1 MKKIL
6 LILIAIAVV
15 TGAAGGYY
23 LWNKPHK
30 NMSKADA
37 VHSVDANALLKE
49 YESDEAAANAKYLSK
64 IIEVKGEVAQVLE
77 GENTTIVL
85 ATENGIFGV
94 KCELDPHSKVEFP
107 TYKAGDQV
115 TLKGECTG
123 FLGDVVLVRCVPS
136 ER

>member
-1 MKKIL
+1 MKKTL
-6 LILIAIAVV
+6 LIVIAIAAVA
-15 TGAAGGYY
+15 GAAGGYY

-30 NMSKADA
+30 NMTKAEA
-37 VHSVDANALLKE
+37 AHSVEANALLSE
-49 YESDEAAANAKYLSK
+49 YENDEAAANAKYLSR

-77 GENTTIVL
+77 GENTTVVL
-85 ATENGIFGV
+85 ATENGIFGI

-115 TLKGECTG
+115 ALKGECTG
-123 FLGDVVLVRCVPS
+123 FLGDVVLVRCVPV

>member
-6 LILIAIAVV
+6 LILIAIAAVA
-15 TGAAGGYY
+15 GAAGGYY
-23 LWNKPHK
+23 LWNKPHQ

-37 VHSVDANALLKE
+37 AYALEANALFME

-64 IIEVKGEVAQVLE
+64 IIEVKGEVSQVLE
-77 GENTTIVL
+77 GENTTVVL

-107 TYKAGDQV
+107 SYKAGDQV
-115 TLKGECTG
+115 ALKGECTG